1 MNTGSYFLMDGNV
14 LDILPL
20 LEPNSFDSC
29 FCDPPYGLKFM
40 GREWDDLE
48 NSLQDRDFC
57 FWLAGL
63 IDGEGNFD
71 IHRQRKNSGDYFYC
85 RFEITLRDD
94 DNGILEMCKNKLGG
108 KVYYGDGPRSEGP
121 IKPRARWEMVSRAEC
136 SRLAYILDRCP
147 LQSKKKKDFY
157 LWREALAESMKTPGV
172 NRPESMRPFWESLRA
187 GREYTGKSADPVIFK
202 GFVGFHDAWAREV
215 FRVLKPGAFLMAFG
229 GTRTYHRLICA
240 IEDAGFEIRDCL
252 MWLYGSG
259 FPKSLDVG
267 KSIDKAKGNPRIS
280 RNYDTA
286 PGAGALTDKT
296 VSGSFTGNRQCSD
309 CGKWRFSPDPCKCAK
324 DNGPQTI
331 EGEMFNG
338 YGTALKPAWEPII
351 LAMKPCEGT
360 FAQNALTHGVAGL
373 NIDECRISTSES
385 ITNHSRSSES
395 AVSKGR
401 FGDSKGQETH
411 QTVGQNSGR
420 WPANL
425 FLSHTSW
432 CQEIGTKK
440 VRSGNSLVTESTTS
454 TIKGGLGGLV
464 SRHYADDSGFE
475 TVVAFDCHPLCP
487 VRLLDEQT
495 SNLTGASQ
503 YTRKTR
509 VENKI
514 YGKGKGTYNI
524 GDISP
529 AYGDSG
535 GASRFFYNAKVSTS
549 ERNLGNIDCRHPTLK
564 PISLCSYLSTLL
576 LPPSRDSNPRRLL
589 VPFSG
594 AGSEMIGALLAGW
607 DEVHG
612 IEIDP
617 QYLTW
622 AEARISAA
630 MRGEVRGQAP
640 PKEGNQVDNQEGRQD
655 RSEQRKGRGRTST
668 LDTEALDVL
677 GDILS

>member
-1 MNTGSYFLMDGNV
+1 MKTGYYFLMDGNV

-20 LEPNSFDSC
+20 LESNSFDSC

-229 GTRTYHRLICA
+229 GTRTYHRLTCA

-252 MWLYGSG
+252 MWLHGQG
-259 FPKSLDVG
+259 FPKSLDIGRGV
-267 KSIDKAKGNPRIS
+267 DKELGSPRTVRS
-280 RNYDTA
+280 VDYA
-286 PGAGALTDKT
+286 PGEGATTDKD
-296 VSGSFTGNRQCSD
+296 VSGSFTGNVRCIA
-309 CGKWRFSPDPCKCAK
+309 CGKWRFSPDPCRCPK
-324 DNGPQTI
+324 DNGPQTS
-331 EGEMFNG
+331 EGEQWQG
-338 YGTALKPAWEPII
+338 YGTALKPAWEPVI

-373 NIDECRISTSES
+373 NIDGARVGKETLPEARAGQSKLGTFERTNM
-385 ITNHSRSSES
+385 ITPERC
-395 AVSKGR
+395 
-401 FGDSKGQETH
+401 
-411 QTVGQNSGR
+411 GR

-425 FLSHTSW
+425 LLSHTPNMASSGDAK
-432 CQEIGTKK
+432 ENHLFGYGT
-440 VRSGNSLVTESTTS
+440 RQPGRRGHADEN
-454 TIKGGLGGLV
+454 GL
-464 SRHYADDSGFE
+464 E
-475 TVVAFDCHPLCP
+475 TVAAFECHPLCP
-487 VRLLDEQT
+487 VRLLDEQ
-495 SNLTGASQ
+495 
-503 YTRKTR
+503 
-509 VENKI
+509 
-514 YGKGKGTYNI
+514 
-524 GDISP
+524 
-529 AYGDSG
+529 SG
-535 GASRFFYNAKVSTS
+535 GASRFFYTAKVSTS

-576 LPPSRDSNPRRLL
+576 LPPPRDSNPRRLL

-630 MRGEVRGQAP
+630 MRGEVRGEAP
-640 PKEGNQVDNQEGRQD
+640 SKGGNQDDNQEGRQD
-655 RSEQRKGRGRTST
+655 RSGQRKGRGRTPT
-668 LDTEALDVL
+668 LNTEALDVL